1 VNVKTLDD
9 AGFAAIYRA
18 WLDAKVLVVP
28 DQQLEID
35 DFLRYSRRFGRIEP
49 HPSKS
54 TRHPDYPEI
63 TMLGVKQSEGN
74 IGTLRLLRRRRR
86 RIAPSPPAPMTASPM
101 AHTMAGKSTVESMR
115 PPPSSRA

>member
-1 VNVKTLDD
+1 VDVKTLDD

-18 WLDAKVLVVP
+18 WLDANVLVVP

-54 TRHPDYPEI
+54 TRHPNYPEI
-63 TMLGVKQSEGN
+63 TMLGSNRAKA
-74 IGTLRLLRRRRR
+74 TL
-86 RIAPSPPAPMTASPM
+86 APSGSSGG
-101 AHTMAGKSTVESMR
+101 AGDGSRR
-115 PPPSSRA
+115 PRQLQ